1 MMRGRAASHSSW
13 MVWKCRVLQ
22 QILDFADH
30 FFGWRNGCNDDEVH
44 GETELE
50 KFYSSDI
57 DCLILESAVMA
68 KEFGAGESG
77 HGHLL
82 VLLRMEAGK
91 VFILFMTCMV
101 ECRSS
106 QMTNQ

>member
-1 MMRGRAASHSSW
+1 MEE
-13 MVWKCRVLQ
+13 LQ
-22 QILDFADH
+22 VTAH
-30 FFGWRNGCNDDEVH
+30 GWCGNVQYSNKFWIFLITSLGGGNGCNDDEIH

-50 KFYSSDI
+50 NSYSSDI

-82 VLLRMEAGK
+82 VLLRMEVGE